1 MKTVILCGGRGTRL
15 REYTAATPK
24 VLVEVGGK
32 PILWHI
38 MKSYAAHGFSDF
50 VLALG
55 YLGHQVEERMHDESE
70 QGWSVTYADTG
81 LDTNTGERLARIRA
95 HVEGAEPFFA
105 TYGDGVS
112 DIDLASLRDFHCGH
126 ERAATIT
133 VVRPELQFGLVEV
146 GDENVVSSFQEKPQL
161 EGWINGGFFVF
172 DQRVFDYLSVGSVL
186 ERGPLEGMARD
197 SQLVAYRH
205 EGFWACM
212 DTYKDNERLNAAWAE
227 GDAPW
232 RLWGEDGD

>member
-15 REYTAATPK
+15 REFTAAIPK

-38 MKSYAAHGFSDF
+38 MKSYAVHGFSDF

-55 YLGHQVEERMHDESE
+55 YKGQQVEERMRDESD
-70 QGWSVTYADTG
+70 QSWSVTYADTG
-81 LDTNTGERLARIRA
+81 LDTNTGERLGRLRS
-95 HVEGAEPFFA
+95 HVEGTEPFFA

-126 ERAATIT
+126 GRAATIT

-161 EGWINGGFFVF
+161 DGWINGGFFVF
-172 DQRVFDYLSVGSVL
+172 DQRVYDYLSVGSVL
-186 ERGPLEGMARD
+186 ERGPLEALARE
-197 SQLVAYRH
+197 SQLMAYRH

-232 RLWGEDGD
+232 RSWGEDGD